1 MKIVIAGAGEVGHY
15 VAKMLSSENHDIIL
29 MDSDEERLKD
39 IPAAYDLLTLTGSP
53 TSIHDLKE
61 AGVPKA
67 DLFVAVTPHESV
79 NMTACMLA
87 TNLGAKRPSRASI
100 TANICCPKTPIFSNA
115 WASIR
120 SSTPKCSPLKRLPM
134 R

>member
-67 DLFVAVTPHESV
+67 DLFVVDYAARKREHDRLHVGDQSRCKKDH
-79 NMTACMLA
+79 LA
-87 TNLGAKRPSRASI
+87 HR
-100 TANICCPKTPIFSNA
+100 
-115 WASIR
+115 
-120 SSTPKCSPLKRLPM
+120 
-134 R
+134 